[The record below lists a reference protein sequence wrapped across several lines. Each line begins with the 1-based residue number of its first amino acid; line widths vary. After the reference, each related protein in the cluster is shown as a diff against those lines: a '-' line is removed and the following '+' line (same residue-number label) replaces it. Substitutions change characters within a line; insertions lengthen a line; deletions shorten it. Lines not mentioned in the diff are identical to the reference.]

1 MYVFMRHLEPLE
13 AQRIASFL
21 LNEGVVAA
29 PMHDV
34 TAMGYNVR
42 PMSRVVLL
50 DAREKEV
57 AEKLVKELEAE
68 PVEGIEDDS
77 EAAPDLSLLDPG
89 MKVECPSC
97 STAITANTGDSNC
110 PSCRTPVDIAELV
123 AEQFG
128 PEALDTCYPQE
139 EQLAVD
145 ESTGVPCT
153 KCGYWLGG
161 LPTTGNCPECSIAY
175 DKSQIVAT
183 FLRNLT
189 QGRYLGEPGPDERGA

>member
-13 AQRIASFL
+13 AQRIASHL
-21 LNEGVVAA
+21 LSEGVVAA

-34 TAMGYNVR
+34 TAMGYNVK

-50 DAREKEV
+50 DGREKEL
-57 AEKLVKELEAE
+57 AEKLVNALESE
-68 PVEGIEDDS
+68 PIHAIDEDS
-77 EAAPDLSLLDPG
+77 QAAPDLSLLDPAI
-89 MKVECPSC
+89 KVECPSC
-97 STAITANTGDSNC
+97 SASITASTGASNC
-110 PSCRTPVDIAELV
+110 PLCRMPVDIAELV
-123 AEQFG
+123 AAQFG
-128 PEALDTCYPQE
+128 PEALDVCYPQE

-189 QGRYLGEPGPDERGA
+189 QGRYLGEPET